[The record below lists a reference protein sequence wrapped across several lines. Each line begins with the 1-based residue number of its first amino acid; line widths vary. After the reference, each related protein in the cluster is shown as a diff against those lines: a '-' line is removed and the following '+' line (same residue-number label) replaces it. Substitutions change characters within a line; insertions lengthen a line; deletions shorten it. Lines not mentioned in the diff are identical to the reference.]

1 MAPPFVALQS
11 RPAGIGIY
19 ILVGGVLA
27 GVLAGGIV
35 LGAKARAQIREPP
48 VGQAPPNTEV
58 QAVHVGRGEASI
70 TPVVQACAMP
80 VVDGGAVPIATAWA
94 ISDTVAAEPD
104 GSMPIGTAV
113 DILKKELGLKGNM
126 QDVVQQ
132 AAFELHVD
140 TSLPLVEMARQCVQK
155 MGLQ

>member
-1 MAPPFVALQS
+1 M
-11 RPAGIGIY
+11 
-19 ILVGGVLA
+19 
-27 GVLAGGIV
+27 
-35 LGAKARAQIREPP
+35 
-48 VGQAPPNTEV
+48 
-58 QAVHVGRGEASI
+58 
-70 TPVVQACAMP
+70 
-80 VVDGGAVPIATAWA
+80 PIATAWA

-113 DILKKELGLKGNM
+113 EILKKELGLKGNM